1 MRRAV
6 VLFDGG
12 KCPTSETIARLER
25 AYDELVFVLVW
36 IDTSYVVGK
45 GWHPGNVLAET
56 KEMISRYA
64 QRPFY
69 IFPFD
74 CRQLKA
80 DQLIIRISH
89 FSPRFDAI
97 VTDDAELQTVAG
109 VMGYKV
115 ENVEC
120 DAIETVA
127 DRSNV
132 SRALYVTRAQPFHN
146 GHREFLQHILE
157 NHDEAILSIACT
169 EQALSLH
176 NPATAG
182 ERMEIIGAYVLPNC
196 NKRVWLV
203 PFAHTPYMMEK
214 IKNIAWFMPHFTHI
228 YGSNPAHLLMGEMEN
243 LGTCL
248 PEMKS
253 SVRATQVRDT
263 LAKGLPI
270 SGMVPEE
277 SEKMIYEL
285 GIDKRIKYLTENGF

>member
-1 MRRAV
+1 MKRAV

-12 KCPTSETIARLER
+12 NCPTSETVARLER
-25 AYDELVFVLVW
+25 SYDELIFVLVW
-36 IDTSYVVGK
+36 SDTSSVVDK

-56 KEMISRYA
+56 KEMISRYS

-74 CRQLKA
+74 GRQLLA
-80 DQLIIRISH
+80 DQRIIRLSH
-89 FSPRFDAI
+89 FCPRFDTI
-97 VTDDAELQTVAG
+97 VADNEAYRNVAR
-109 VMGYKV
+109 MIGYEV
-115 ENVEC
+115 ENGEFVEV
-120 DAIETVA
+120 ETVT

-157 NHDEAILSIACT
+157 RHDEAILSIACT

-182 ERMEIIGAYVLPNC
+182 ERMEMIGAYVLPNC
-196 NKRVWLV
+196 HKRVWLV

-228 YGSNPAHLLMGEMEN
+228 YGSNPAHLLMGEMEH

-248 PEMKS
+248 PEMES
-253 SVRATQVRDT
+253 SVRATQVRER
-263 LAKGLPI
+263 LSKGLPI
-270 SGMVPEE
+270 SGMMPEE
-277 SEKMIYEL
+277 SEKILYEL